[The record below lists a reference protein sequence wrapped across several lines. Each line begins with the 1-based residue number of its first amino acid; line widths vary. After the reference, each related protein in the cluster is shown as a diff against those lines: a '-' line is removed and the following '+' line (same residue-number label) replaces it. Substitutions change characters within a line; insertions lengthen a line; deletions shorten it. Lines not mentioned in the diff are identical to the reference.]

1 MTDAEA
7 LAKFRAGA
15 ETILGDRIERMVLFG
30 SRARGTHR
38 PDSDYDVAIFLHGFC
53 REKYDAWYYDRRPA
67 KKSRTQKAA
76 FAWLAREMTMSE
88 WRKLSEKLFELQYQ
102 MAVEDGVGIDFSL
115 YGAGT
120 WETDGNGMRDIRRDG
135 RDLETICPPTS
146 ISRNLL
152 ELKS

>member
-1 MTDAEA
+1 MTEAEA

-15 ETILGDRIERMVLFG
+15 EAILGDRIERMVLFG

-53 REKYDAWYYDRRPA
+53 RKEY
-67 KKSRTQKAA
+67 
-76 FAWLAREMTMSE
+76 FAWGKYEPLRRRRISQKEGLARLAREMTMWE
-88 WRKLSEKLFELQYQ
+88 WQKLSDKLFELQYQ
-102 MAVEDGVGIDFSL
+102 MGVEDRVGIDFSL

-120 WETDGNGMRDIRRDG
+120 WDTDDSGMRDIRRDG
-135 RDLETICPPTS
+135 RDLSTICPHNP
-146 ISRNLL
+146 ISRNPL